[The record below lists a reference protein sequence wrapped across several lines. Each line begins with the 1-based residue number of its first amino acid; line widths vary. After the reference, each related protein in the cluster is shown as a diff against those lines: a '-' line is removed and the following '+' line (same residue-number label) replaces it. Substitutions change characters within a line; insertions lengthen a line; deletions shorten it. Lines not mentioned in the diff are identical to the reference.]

1 MGRHSWVRK
10 RKRRIIVG
18 FIIFLFVFVF
28 YKLDRDLKPVMMALS
43 DAEARI
49 VATEKINETIR
60 DEFGNKISYDD
71 LMTVKTDKEG
81 NVVMIQANTVELNRI
96 GSQITLA
103 VQNRIN
109 NIGARS
115 VKLPMGLLFKND
127 LFAYYGPKIPFK
139 MSPVGSVN
147 TSYRSEFQA
156 AGINQTRHIVYLD
169 VTSNVQ
175 VIIPLARNMISIS
188 SSIPIAESIIVGK
201 VPEFYANLDNMPNG
215 NNLTNYGIPKSK

>member
-175 VIIPLARNMISIS
+175 VIVPLARNMISIS